1 MKTDRVL
8 RPWPPELYLFCK
20 LTLSVSF
27 AFCDVETITK
37 FLVLFEIKKD
47 VVVEMA
53 VGELGGHHK

>member
-8 RPWPPELYLFCK
+8 RPWPPELYLFG
-20 LTLSVSF
+20 F
-27 AFCDVETITK
+27 F
-37 FLVLFEIKKD
+37 VLFEIKKD

>member
-1 MKTDRVL
+1 M
-8 RPWPPELYLFCK
+8 WSICK